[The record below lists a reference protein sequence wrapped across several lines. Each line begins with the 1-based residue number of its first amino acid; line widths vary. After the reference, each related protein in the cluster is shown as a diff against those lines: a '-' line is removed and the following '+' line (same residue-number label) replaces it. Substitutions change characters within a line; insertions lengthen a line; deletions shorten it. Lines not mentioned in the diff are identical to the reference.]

1 MHNLLPRRIG
11 GAQISENRGFGGQ
24 NTFGDLPG
32 LCTRRRR
39 MTRAGEGGG
48 SPTFGPS
55 ALFVSMLER
64 PGTGFLAAMKGANRR
79 RFYRD

>member
-1 MHNLLPRRIG
+1 
-11 GAQISENRGFGGQ
+11 
-24 NTFGDLPG
+24 
-32 LCTRRRR
+32 